1 MHKVK
6 CYYCGETFDR
16 DKVLFVKV
24 GQRRYA
30 HVECAKTESSP
41 EKKKTDKEIF
51 FDMVKSIY
59 GEKYNF
65 VLINKQ
71 ALSYIKQYHYT
82 WGGMTA
88 CLHWFY
94 NIKHSRPEDGN
105 GGIGIIPYI
114 YEEVRTYYDKI
125 YATQK
130 INKILETQKTI
141 KNFEI
146 QSPRGWSE
154 PPHLL
159 NIEE

>member
-16 DKVLFVKV
+16 DKTLFVRV

-30 HVECAKTESSP
+30 HVECAKTEESP
-41 EKKKTDKEIF
+41 EKRKSDKDIF
-51 FDMVKSIY
+51 FDMVKTIF

-71 ALSYIKQYHYT
+71 ATSYIKQYGYT
-82 WGGMTA
+82 WSGMTA

-94 NIKHSRPEDGN
+94 NVKKSSPEDGN

-114 YEEVRTYYDKI
+114 YEEVRMYYNKL
-125 YATQK
+125 YAAQK
-130 INKILETQKTI
+130 INKEIEVRKAVE
-141 KNFEI
+141 NFEI
-146 QSPRGWSE
+146 
-154 PPHLL
+154 
-159 NIEE
+159 